1 MNIVMIKWPVCRTV
15 TVPGI
20 QEDKSALESNIVMA
34 LIVLEMDVFGHIGL
48 TSAHQIWTK
57 SKNDSQ
63 AGVWGSVLLGVLI
76 GSEVTLNQNPWW
88 EHHGQFFDL
97 SVGAFRTNYAS
108 LGGHFCTPIN
118 T

>member
-48 TSAHQIWTK
+48 TSAHQI
-57 SKNDSQ
+57 
-63 AGVWGSVLLGVLI
+63 
-76 GSEVTLNQNPWW
+76 
-88 EHHGQFFDL
+88 
-97 SVGAFRTNYAS
+97 
-108 LGGHFCTPIN
+108 
-118 T
+118 